1 MQNFKLNSKKVPTL
15 RTNARIKYLARWS
28 ESASIGVIKKIKNTT
43 SALSANGYQAED
55 EIIAKGGLIGHL
67 LLPVAILFCRADL
80 LIIRSTAFSMLLCS
94 LPMLIQRLRGAKI
107 VIDVPTPLVSVLE
120 EIKGSE
126 KTKLKKIFLRSL
138 VKFNYPLALYP
149 AHRIIQYSEESARF
163 SFGIKGKTILGGNGI
178 DVSSIELRKDKN
190 DKQTNLITLIGVA
203 ALEEWHGYDRVIQG
217 ISDYYINNRINKINV
232 NFIIVG
238 SGGAETRL
246 KAMVRDLNVT
256 QYVSFKGTLKGE
268 ALTDA
273 FNKADLATAS
283 LGLHRIGLHKASV
296 LKSREYLARGF
307 PILVS
312 AEDSDIPDTLEFI
325 YKSRGDDSAIDILD
339 LIGWYE
345 NYSENGGTAESI
357 RAFAAQNLD
366 YKRKVNIFVNG
377 L

>member
-1 MQNFKLNSKKVPTL
+1 MQSCKLNTPKKPAL
-15 RTNARIKYLARWS
+15 HTNAKIKYLARWS

-43 SALSANGYQAED
+43 SALSANGYQAEH
-55 EIIAKGGLIGHL
+55 EIIAKGGVIGHL
-67 LLPVAILFCRADL
+67 LLPLAILVCRADL

-94 LPMLIQRLRGAKI
+94 LPMLIQRLTGAKI

-126 KTKLKKIFLRSL
+126 KSKLKKIFLRSL
-138 VKFNYPLALYP
+138 VKLNYPLALYP

-163 SFGIKGKTILGGNGI
+163 SFGLKGKMILGGNGI
-178 DVSSIELRKDKN
+178 DVSSIELRKDNK

-217 ISDYYINNRINKINV
+217 ISDYYKSNTIQKTNI

-246 KAMVRDLNVT
+246 KAMVRDLDVS
-256 QYVSFKGTLKGE
+256 QYVSFKGTLQGN
-268 ALTDA
+268 ALTEA
-273 FNKADLATAS
+273 FNQADVAIAS
-283 LGLHRIGLHKASV
+283 LGLHRIGLYKASV

-312 AEDSDIPDTLEFI
+312 ADDPDIPVTLEFV
-325 YKSRGDDSAIDILD
+325 YKSRGDDSAIDIGN
-339 LIGWYE
+339 LIEWHERYAKK
-345 NYSENGGTAESI
+345 GGTAESI
-357 RAFAAQNLD
+357 REFAAQNVD
-366 YKRKVNIFVNG
+366 YKRKVKIFVSG